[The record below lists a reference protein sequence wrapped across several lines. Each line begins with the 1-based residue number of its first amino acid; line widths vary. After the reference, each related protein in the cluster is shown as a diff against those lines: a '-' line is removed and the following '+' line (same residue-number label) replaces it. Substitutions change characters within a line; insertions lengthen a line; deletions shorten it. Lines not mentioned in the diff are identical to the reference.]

1 MGRMAAGSVEGEF
14 PGGPEVRT
22 LCFQYRAVGS
32 IPGTGYQILEAVRA
46 SQKKKKKVV
55 VLFFDVLIL
64 DTTYCL
70 PVLTF

>member
-1 MGRMAAGSVEGEF
+1 MGRTAAGGVEGEF

-22 LCFQYRAVGS
+22 PCFQCRGHGFDPWYGISDPANREGW
-32 IPGTGYQILEAVRA
+32 P
-46 SQKKKKKVV
+46 KKKKKLV

-64 DTTYCL
+64 DTIYCL